1 MEQTSVRSVKNT
13 SYKISLTKILRAA
26 LAELRVHKK
35 LAIITFVLYG
45 VSLLLF
51 MLDGDVRGVHYF
63 SDMLDSTAG
72 KLYPATYSPSG
83 WGVAFMIGGVI
94 VGFFTALNVFRDMGN
109 QQICDVS
116 MALPI
121 KSSERFFS
129 KLAALFLLQ
138 PAPLIVSVLGG
149 NGVAVLSA
157 SVKWS
162 KVGLSHDTARTVFSI
177 FFAALAASLFIMAV
191 VTLCACC
198 CGTMAESSYFSL
210 ITMGIINGLPL
221 AFVWKLIMDCAGYS
235 SSFYE
240 DSIDLGYWG
249 FLFFTRDYEKWI
261 PHCAVGCVISIAVM
275 LLSGLIY
282 VKRDARTVGTPVS
295 SKLFFEIVMTLGCF
309 TIFSLFAMESVA
321 MWGVLIAGVIYVI
334 INVIVSR
341 AKINALSFLKWA
353 GKYFAT
359 LAVFTVVLVIAVN
372 TGGFG
377 YINIRPAAK
386 YLEGASFMV
395 YNYDYM
401 MESQNGRD
409 RGARLR
415 TDDLTAEQAD
425 KVVDICWK
433 HIAEGRKK
441 LGTFDVIFGRDYKYT
456 ATVMV
461 QADSDTVFAKRPY
474 PGGMFRGDSGFDPD
488 KNYIEDGYRLHVYRY
503 INIDHDEAK
512 AMIDALLA
520 TGYFINED
528 DYKGW
533 VYNSSYDDTLD
544 TLDTVDGS
552 VIVDGPTVIS

>member
-51 MLDGDVRGVHYF
+51 MLNGDVYGNYYF
-63 SDMLDSTAG
+63 TDGTLTNDS
-72 KLYPATYSPSG
+72 LSRLHPVTYIPSG
-83 WGVAFMIGGVI
+83 WGVAFMIGGII
-94 VGFFTALNVFRDMGN
+94 VGFFTTLNVFRDLGN

-121 KSSERFFS
+121 KSSERFLS

-138 PAPLIVSVLGG
+138 PAPLIVAVLGG
-149 NGVAVLSA
+149 NGVAVLAA
-157 SVKWS
+157 SVKWA
-162 KVGLSHDTARTVFSI
+162 KNGLSDDTARTVFSI
-177 FFAALAASLFIMAV
+177 FFAALAASLFIMAI

-221 AFVWKLIMDCAGYS
+221 SFVWKLILDCAGYS

-249 FLFFTRDYEKWI
+249 FLFFTRDFEKWI

-295 SKLFFEIVMTLGCF
+295 SKLFFEIVMACGCW
-309 TIFSLFAMESVA
+309 TIFSLFAMETVA
-321 MWGVLIAGVIYVI
+321 MWGVLIAGVLYVI
-334 INVIVSR
+334 VNIIVSR

-353 GKYFAT
+353 GKYAAT
-359 LAVFTVVLVIAVN
+359 LAAFTIVLVIAVK

-377 YINIRPAAK
+377 YINIRPDAK
-386 YLEGASFMV
+386 YLEGANFMV
-395 YNYDYM
+395 YNNDYM
-401 MESQNGRD
+401 IESQNGWD
-409 RGARLR
+409 RSARLR
-415 TDDLTAEQAD
+415 TEDLTAEQAD
-425 KVVDICWK
+425 EVMEICRK
-433 HIAEGRKK
+433 HISEGRQK
-441 LGTFDVIFGRDYKYT
+441 LDTFDVIFGRDYKYSSN
-456 ATVMV
+456 VMV
-461 QADSDTVFAKRPY
+461 QMDSSTVFAKRPY
-474 PGGMFRGDSGFDPD
+474 PGGMFRGNSGFDPD
-488 KNYIEDGYRLHVYRY
+488 KNYIENGYSLHSYRH
-503 INIDHDEAK
+503 INIDYDEAK
-512 AMIDALLA
+512 AMIDELLV

-533 VYNSSYDDTLD
+533 VYNSSHD

-552 VIVDGPTVIS
+552 AVAG

>member
-1 MEQTSVRSVKNT
+1 MEQTSVKSVKTT

-51 MLDGDVRGVHYF
+51 MLNGDVSGVYHNYYA
-63 SDMLDSTAG
+63 DNGTI
-72 KLYPATYSPSG
+72 YPATYLPSG

-121 KSSERFFS
+121 KSSERFLS
-129 KLAALFLLQ
+129 KLAALFILQ
-138 PAPLIVSVLGG
+138 VAPLTTAVLGG
-149 NGVAVLSA
+149 NGVSVLVQSI
-157 SVKWS
+157 KWS
-162 KVGLSHDTARTVFSI
+162 KRGLDDDTARTVFSI

-198 CGTMAESSYFSL
+198 CGAMAESAYFSL
-210 ITMGIINGLPL
+210 IVMAVINGLPL

-282 VKRDARTVGTPVS
+282 VKRDARSVGTPIA
-295 SKLFFEIVMTLGCF
+295 SKLFFEIVMAGSCF

-359 LAVFTVVLVIAVN
+359 LAVFTVVLVIAVK

-395 YNYDYM
+395 YNYDY
-401 MESQNGRD
+401 EREYQNDWD
-409 RGARLR
+409 RRSIRLR
-415 TDDLTAEQAD
+415 TKDLTAEQAD

-433 HIAEGRKK
+433 HIAGGKKK
-441 LGTFDVIFGRDYKYT
+441 LDTFDVILGRDYRYT

-474 PGGMFRGDSGFDPD
+474 PGGMFRGAYGYDPD

-512 AMIDALLA
+512 AMIDELLA
-520 TGYFINED
+520 TGYFFNED
-528 DYKGW
+528 DYNDW
-533 VYNSSYDDTLD
+533 VYSSNAT
-544 TLDTVDGS
+544 TVEGS
-552 VIVDGPTVIS
+552 TVAVNGPTVIS

>member
-51 MLDGDVRGVHYF
+51 MLDGDARTVYYSLAADDTTV
-63 SDMLDSTAG
+63 
-72 KLYPATYSPSG
+72 YPATYLPSG

-121 KSSERFFS
+121 KSSERFLS
-129 KLAALFLLQ
+129 KLAALFFLQ

-149 NGVAVLSA
+149 NGVSVLVQSI
-157 SVKWS
+157 KWS
-162 KVGLSHDTARTVFSI
+162 RRGLSDDTAQTVFAM
-177 FFAALAASLFIMAV
+177 FFAAMAASLFIMAV

-198 CGTMAESSYFSL
+198 CGTMAESSYFSI
-210 ITMGIINGLPL
+210 ITMSIINGLPL
-221 AFVWKLIMDCAGYS
+221 AFVWKLILDCAGYN

-249 FLFFTRDYEKWI
+249 FLFFTRDFEKWI
-261 PHCAVGCVISIAVM
+261 PHCVVGCVISIAVM

-295 SKLFFEIVMTLGCF
+295 SKMFFEIVMACGCW
-309 TIFSLFAMESVA
+309 TIFSLFAMEDIA
-321 MWGVLIAGVIYVI
+321 LWGVLIAGVLYVI
-334 INVIVSR
+334 INVIISR

-353 GKYFAT
+353 GKYAVT
-359 LAVFTVVLVIAVN
+359 LAVFAVILVIAVN

-377 YINIRPAAK
+377 YINIRPDAK
-386 YLEGASFMV
+386 YLEGASFTV
-395 YNYDYM
+395 YNYDYII
-401 MESQNGRD
+401 ESQNGWD
-409 RGARLR
+409 KGARLM

-425 KVVDICWK
+425 EVVDICWK
-433 HIAEGRKK
+433 HISEGRQK
-441 LGTFDVIFGRDYKYT
+441 LGTVDVIFGRYYKY
-456 ATVMV
+456 ASNVMV
-461 QADSDTVFAKRPY
+461 QMNSSTVFAKRPY
-474 PGGMFRGDSGFDPD
+474 PGGMFRGESGFDPD
-488 KNYIEDGYRLHVYRY
+488 KNYIENGYALNSYRY
-503 INIDHDEAK
+503 INIDSNEAK
-512 AMIDALLA
+512 AMIDELLA
-520 TGYFINED
+520 TGYFFNED

-533 VYNSSYDDTLD
+533 VYNSHDTM
-544 TLDTVDGS
+544 DTVDGS
-552 VIVDGPTVIS
+552 VVVAG